1 MRPQTPPYRG
11 PRPRRVRTG
20 RRPPRGMLLA
30 YIVFALAVPCHPA
43 AGQSTRAEVVR
54 EAQAEKA
61 RALEPPRRNGVERT
75 IEHLEEWGLIA
86 GEPRGFYPWLGS
98 VYPGGGFAG
107 GLGYRKPF
115 GDDGAVNVF
124 GGYSVG
130 TFSRAQV
137 DVALPT
143 FAAHRARL
151 TLSGRYI
158 DAPDVRYF
166 GTGNGSSRTDQT
178 RFGYTPVAG
187 GARLDITP
195 TRYFTLGG
203 GADYLSIDT
212 SSGRTAPSI
221 EERFSPFDTPG
232 LGVGEFTYVNSTA
245 YAAFDWRKTPG
256 YSGRGGL
263 YRVQFDD
270 FREQDRDEFSFR
282 SLEAEVRQLV
292 PILRANWVISLR
304 GLATVTDLDDTSVVP
319 FFMLPSLGGGSTLR
333 GYPDFRFRDRNRLLM
348 GAELRWTPA
357 RFMDMAVFYDTGKVA
372 ARREDLDFENLKDSY
387 GIGVRIVGPEGY
399 LLRVEVARSREHAAR
414 LIVGAGGVF

>member
-11 PRPRRVRTG
+11 PRPRRVRSG
-20 RRPPRGMLLA
+20 RRPPRGMLLV

-151 TLSGRYI
+151 SLSGRYI

-195 TRYFTLGG
+195 TKYFTLGG

-270 FREQDRDEFSFR
+270 FREQDREGFSFR

-292 PILRANWVISLR
+292 PILGANWVISLR

-319 FFMLPSLGGGSTLR
+319 FFMLPSLGGGSSLR
-333 GYPDFRFRDRNRLLM
+333 GFGSWRFRDRHSLLLQAEWRVLANRFL
-348 GAELRWTPA
+348 
-357 RFMDMAVFYDTGKVA
+357 DMALFYDAGKVA
-372 ARREDLDFENLKDSY
+372 ARRADLDFTGLKNDF
-387 GIGVRIVGPEGY
+387 GIGFRFHSLTATPLRIELAKSNEG
-399 LLRVEVARSREHAAR
+399 LSAR
-414 LIVGAGGVF
+414 